1 MDEHNARM
9 SETYEKHREKEK
21 DQSDEDEPFL
31 LEDSK
36 PMERINT
43 ELYKEAKNDT
53 HTVLSEVYT
62 DISPR
67 KMAYRGVC
75 AY

>member
-1 MDEHNARM
+1 
-9 SETYEKHREKEK
+9 
-21 DQSDEDEPFL
+21 
-31 LEDSK
+31 
-36 PMERINT
+36 MERINT